1 MWPLGPFDQA
11 AGLRSKL
18 GAKKIQKIK
27 IDRDKNW
34 MTFIYVLIIV
44 LLWDCKLKEQKAPST
59 FSLYIIT
66 IKQKYFPD
74 SPKAV
79 KLVFLKLKINVTVV
93 LLL

>member
-1 MWPLGPFDQA
+1 MEQTGGQ
-11 AGLRSKL
+11 KNV
-18 GAKKIQKIK
+18 KKKK
-27 IDRDKNW
+27 KNDRDKNW

>member
-1 MWPLGPFDQA
+1 MWPLGPFDRA

-27 IDRDKNW
+27 TDRDKNW

-44 LLWDCKLKEQKAPST
+44 FLWDCKLKEQKAPRT

-66 IKQKYFPD
+66 IKK
-74 SPKAV
+74 SI
-79 KLVFLKLKINVTVV
+79 FLTLLKQ
-93 LLL
+93 